1 MGRWG
6 LLWRPWGCKKPPAW
20 GPKVLHCRNASSFP
34 LPRQPLPPLAQTMAR
49 YLRSLEPL
57 VSLEELEQTQQLVT
71 EFETPGGEGE
81 RLQARLERRAARMEN
96 WITDWWVQSAYLE
109 SRLPLA
115 VHSSPAVVLPK
126 QDFNDWRGQL
136 RFAAKLI
143 AGVLDFKA
151 KIDHQTLLVEY
162 SRGYPLCMDQ
172 YARLFASCRL
182 PGPKH
187 DSVLLPPPGRRPP
200 TYITVVRNFQFFQ
213 LEVYNSD
220 GTPLTVD
227 QLHWQLQRIRAQS
240 WKTDK
245 EPLGVLT
252 SDHRHTWGQA
262 YTTLM
267 RDKLNRESARAIQ
280 RSLFTVCL
288 DAPVLKVSDARASS
302 RLAAQMLHGG
312 GSYSNSGNR
321 WFDKTLQFIIGEDGS
336 FGVLYEQAVAEG
348 PPIATIIDH
357 VLDYCKDPVT
367 VRAPLIPLQLP
378 KKLYFCFTP
387 EIKRDIEHAKQN
399 LDILITDLDI
409 SCFTYRGFGKELLKR
424 QQLSPDSVLQVAL
437 QLAYYRAHGELCAT
451 TESASLRRFHR
462 GRTETIRSTT
472 SAALAFVQS
481 MSDDNCQAPERL
493 SLLKQ
498 AVEVHST
505 LTEQAL
511 DGQGIDRHML
521 GLKLEAIADGF
532 RVPELFMDTSYAVA
546 SYWKLSTGQVAAR
559 TDCVMCYGPLVPDG
573 YAVCYNPLPAHV
585 NFAVTA
591 FNCCQETNAE
601 HLAGNIQK
609 ALDDVGA
616 LLGNN
621 GGEGGNREKPS

>member
-1 MGRWG
+1 MVVGTKAEACPKG
-6 LLWRPWGCKKPPAW
+6 LLQVAVRS
-20 GPKVLHCRNASSFP
+20 VLHRTHASFP

-57 VSLEELEQTQQLVT
+57 VSPEELEQTRQLVT
-71 EFETPGGEGE
+71 EFEAPGGEGE
-81 RLQARLERRAARMEN
+81 RLQARLQRRAARMEN
-96 WITDWWVQSAYLE
+96 WITDWWIQSAYLE

-115 VHSSPAVVLPK
+115 IHSNPAVVLPK
-126 QDFNDWRGQL
+126 QDFNDWKGQL

-172 YARLFASCRL
+172 YSCLFSSCRL

-227 QLHWQLQRIRAQS
+227 QLHGQLQRIRAQS
-240 WKTDK
+240 TKTNK

-267 RDKLNRESARAIQ
+267 RDKLNCESARAIQ

-288 DAPVLKVSDARASS
+288 DSPVLKVSDARATS

-312 GSYSNSGNR
+312 GSHSNSGNR
-321 WFDKTLQFIIGEDGS
+321 WFDKTLQFIVGEDGS
-336 FGVLYEQAVAEG
+336 CGVLYEQAVAEG

-357 VLDYCKDPVT
+357 VLDYCKDPVP

-378 KKLYFCFTP
+378 KKLYFCITP

-399 LDILITDLDI
+399 LNILITDLDI
-409 SCFTYRGFGKELLKR
+409 NCFTYRRFGKELLKG
-424 QQLSPDSVLQVAL
+424 QKLSPDSVLQVAL
-437 QLAYYRAHGELCAT
+437 QLAYYRAHGELGPT

-462 GRTETIRSTT
+462 GRTETIRSAT

-481 MSDDNCQAPERL
+481 TEDDNCQAPERL
-493 SLLKQ
+493 SLLKE
-498 AVEVHST
+498 AIEVHST

-511 DGQGIDRHML
+511 DGQGIDRHLL

-532 RVPELFMDTSYAVA
+532 RVPKLFMDTSFAVA
-546 SYWKLSTGQVAAR
+546 SHWKLSTGQVTAR
-559 TDCVMCYGPLVPDG
+559 TDCVMCYGPLVPNG
-573 YAVCYNPLPAHV
+573 YAVCYNPLPAHT
-585 NFAVTA
+585 NFAITA
-591 FNCCQETNAE
+591 FNCCEETNAE
-601 HLAGNIQK
+601 HLARGLQQ
-609 ALDDVGA
+609 ALDDVG
-616 LLGNN
+616 LCDPPVLQ
-621 GGEGGNREKPS
+621 

>member
-6 LLWRPWGCKKPPAW
+6 LMWRAWGRTKPPGLRSAA
-20 GPKVLHCRNASSFP
+20 LHCRHASSFP
-34 LPRQPLPPLAQTMAR
+34 LPRQPLPSLAETTAR

-57 VSLEELEQTQQLVT
+57 VSPEELEQTQKLLA
-71 EFETPGGEGE
+71 EFGVPGGDGE
-81 RLQARLERRAARMEN
+81 RLQARLQRRADRMEN

-126 QDFNDWRGQL
+126 QDFNDWKGQL

-162 SRGYPLCMDQ
+162 SRGYPLCMEQ
-172 YARLFASCRL
+172 YSRIFASCRL

-288 DAPVLKVSDARASS
+288 DAPVLKVSDALASS

-321 WFDKTLQFIIGEDGS
+321 WFDKTLQFIVGEDGS
-336 FGVLYEQAVAEG
+336 CGVLYEQAVAEG

-357 VLDYCKDPVT
+357 VLDYCKDPVP

-409 SCFTYRGFGKELLKR
+409 SCFTYCRFGKELLKR
-424 QQLSPDSVLQVAL
+424 LRLSPDSVLQVAL

-451 TESASLRRFHR
+451 AESASLRRFHR

-472 SAALAFVQS
+472 SAALAFVRA
-481 MSDDNCQAPERL
+481 MADDDCQAPERL
-493 SLLKQ
+493 SLLKK

-505 LTEQAL
+505 LTE
-511 DGQGIDRHML
+511 
-521 GLKLEAIADGF
+521 
-532 RVPELFMDTSYAVA
+532 
-546 SYWKLSTGQVAAR
+546 QVAAR
-559 TDCVMCYGPLVPDG
+559 TDCVMCYGPLVPNG
-573 YAVCYNPLPAHV
+573 YAVCYNPLPTHV

-601 HLAGNIQK
+601 HLAGSIRK
-609 ALDDVGA
+609 ALDDMGA
-616 LLGNN
+616 LLGNW
-621 GGEGGNREKPS
+621 GVGSQQRQP